1 MEKLS
6 AHLVEQTLRDSAEQL
21 RDSALEI
28 AHLREENEKLASEIR
43 RRDLD
48 ARILKVASAMETKGL
63 NEEYTLEQ
71 KLEWLHRPENITQL
85 DAIEQGVDFAAQQV
99 KLAHVEADSHGVEGV
114 SGAAEASFIAGI
126 MD

>member
-6 AHLVEQTLRDSAEQL
+6 ANLVEQTLRDSAEQL

-28 AHLREENEKLASEIR
+28 AQLTEDKEKLASELA

-48 ARILKVASAMETKGL
+48 ARILKVASSMEHKGL

-71 KLEWLHRPENITQL
+71 KLDWLQRPENIGQL
-85 DAIEQGVDFAAQQV
+85 DAIEHGVDFAAQQV
-99 KLAHVEADSHGVEGV
+99 KLAHVDADAHGVEGV
-114 SGAAEASFIAGI
+114 RDAAEANFIAGI